1 MSENNEAIAS
11 LRSSVD
17 VLHAMLVGLQ
27 AQASDLT
34 SRLAAIELGFT
45 ASKALEDAARA
56 LTERRFGDL
65 QNQISLL
72 TAKHPS

>member
-1 MSENNEAIAS
+1 MSQTDQAIAS
-11 LRSSVD
+11 LRSSID
-17 VLHAMLVGLQ
+17 ALNAMVAGLQ

-34 SRLAAIELGFT
+34 SRLAAIERGFT